1 MLEEFMSREID
12 SLRDQIDQI
21 DRTIL
26 ELIKKRMDVTSEIG
40 RAKLDIG
47 LPLRNF
53 DREKICLEN
62 ARKIAASLNIS
73 PQLAEE
79 IQIKLIQGSLTSQE
93 KDRVRLFSVHNAQKA
108 LVIGG
113 AGKMGNWFS
122 HFLASQGFFVR
133 ILDPQ
138 ESTDFEQI
146 DSLKSAVDFDLIVV
160 AAPLQESN
168 RILIDLS
175 RLQPSGLVFDIAS
188 LKGPLKEGLTAMA
201 SSGLKV
207 TSLHPMFGPDT
218 ELLSGRH
225 VIVINLGNDEANM
238 EVSSLFTPT
247 AATIVQM
254 DADEHDRSMAF
265 LLGLSHALNIV
276 FSSVLAASGESAP
289 RLEELS
295 STTFD
300 AQISVASRVAKENPK
315 LYFEIQALNPFGDLS
330 LGLLEDASKTLR
342 RVVSQNDEKTFNEMM
357 QAGKGYY
364 QSHREKGKAT

>member
-1 MLEEFMSREID
+1 MIKDGMSPQID

-26 ELIKKRMDVTSEIG
+26 ELIKKRMDVSSEIG
-40 RAKLDIG
+40 RAKLNIG
-47 LPLRNF
+47 LPVRNY

-62 ARKIAASLNIS
+62 ARKIASSLNIS

-79 IQIKLIQGSLTSQE
+79 IQIKLIQGSVISQE
-93 KDRVRLFSVHNAQKA
+93 KDRVRLSAVHNAKKA

-122 HFLASQGFFVR
+122 NFLYSQGFFVR
-133 ILDPQ
+133 ILDPK
-138 ESTDFEQI
+138 ESPDFDQI
-146 DSLKSAVDFDLIVV
+146 DSLKDAVDYDLIVV

-168 RILIDLS
+168 RILIELA

-188 LKGPLKEGLTAMA
+188 LKGPLKEGLTAMV
-201 SSGLKV
+201 STGLKV

-225 VIVINLGNDEANM
+225 VIVINLGNDDANM
-238 EVSSLFTPT
+238 EVEALFTPT

-254 DADEHDRSMAF
+254 DADDHDRSIAF

-276 FSSVLAASGESAP
+276 FSKVLSASGESAP

-300 AQISVASRVAKENPK
+300 AQSSVARRVARENPK

-330 LGLLEDASKTLR
+330 LSLLEDASRELSKA
-342 RVVSQNDEKTFNEMM
+342 VAQKDEQKFTEMM
-357 QAGKGYY
+357 QAGKNYY
-364 QSHREKGKAT
+364 QSHREKGKSP